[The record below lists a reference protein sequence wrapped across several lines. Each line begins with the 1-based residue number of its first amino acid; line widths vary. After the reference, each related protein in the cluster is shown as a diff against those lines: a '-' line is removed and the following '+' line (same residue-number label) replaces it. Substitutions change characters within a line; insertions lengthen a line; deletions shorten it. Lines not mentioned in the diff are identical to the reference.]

1 MSECSSRALQSVQM
15 SHEMAGE
22 KGEKERKRRDV
33 AAVRHKRALF
43 SCMCSLQGQAL
54 VAEGEGSVVSARKA
68 MEAFL
73 QSAK

>member
-1 MSECSSRALQSVQM
+1 MSRK
-15 SHEMAGE
+15 MAGE
-22 KGEKERKRRDV
+22 KRERERRDV
-33 AAVRHKRALF
+33 QRERELL

-54 VAEGEGSVVSARKA
+54 VAGGEGSVVSARKA